1 MNTEDLQGITEFE
14 WDAGNDEKN
23 LRKHGVSCT
32 EAEEVF
38 FNEPLLLFE
47 DVVHSGYEPRQYCLG
62 QTDARRK
69 LFIAFTLRKNKIWVI
84 SARNMS
90 RNEHVHYEQ
99 D

>member
-1 MNTEDLQGITEFE
+1 MNTEDVHGISEFE
-14 WDAGNDEKN
+14 WDLGNDEKN
-23 LRKHGVSCT
+23 LLKHGVSCT

-62 QTDARRK
+62 QTDVRRK
-69 LFIAFTLRKNKIWVI
+69 LFIAFTLRKNKIRAI

-90 RNEHVHYEQ
+90 RNERIHYEQ